1 MNETFWDA
9 QNLEIEACA
18 NFDDFS
24 GSGKIT
30 IPDKKFVDW
39 TFFIENQSFFD
50 NSFDRYP
57 IGEKTEVADSEKRT
71 PEAKFRPFI
80 SMFQKITVFQ
90 KNTLFLYFFANR
102 MHWGVPHPME
112 FAIRR
117 RGGGAGCPAGT
128 GMW

>member
-24 GSGKIT
+24 GCGKIAV
-30 IPDKKFVDW
+30 PEKN
-39 TFFIENQSFFD
+39 IENQSFFD

-71 PEAKFRPFI
+71 PEAKFRLFI
-80 SMFQKITVFQ
+80 STFQKITIF
-90 KNTLFLYFFANR
+90 
-102 MHWGVPHPME
+102 
-112 FAIRR
+112 
-117 RGGGAGCPAGT
+117 
-128 GMW
+128 